1 MESSENFLVV
11 GDCSDRFEE
20 WIKNLLKKTAPI
32 IRKMGVSLSA
42 FQILLFRDPESVQAV
57 KSHLILSEEKFEELK
72 ERIFE
77 YWRRNECAIFSFLRI
92 ICLQECKDEPI
103 DAGTLLEEIGHFK
116 LGVDLSPSY
125 FLFPERFS
133 EKELLRRGIASAIHH
148 YYVFKLIKECG
159 GGKYIEE
166 RKISND
172 AIQHILQTQSIE
184 FLREKPKFCQILIL
198 PILELLGFVDE
209 TWKKK
214 LKPKLLDFF
223 QELNGI
229 FRVLLAYEKARPD
242 LDEFWGDYKDK
253 LEYDNL
259 QEMVQIIEEDLVNV
273 YEKYF
278 HQKFAE

>member
-1 MESSENFLVV
+1 M
-11 GDCSDRFEE
+11 CIRDR
-20 WIKNLLKKTAPI
+20 
-32 IRKMGVSLSA
+32 
-42 FQILLFRDPESVQAV
+42 
-57 KSHLILSEEKFEELK
+57 
-72 ERIFE
+72 
-77 YWRRNECAIFSFLRI
+77 
-92 ICLQECKDEPI
+92 
-103 DAGTLLEEIGHFK
+103 
-116 LGVDLSPSY
+116 
-125 FLFPERFS
+125 
-133 EKELLRRGIASAIHH
+133 
-148 YYVFKLIKECG
+148 
-159 GGKYIEE
+159 
-166 RKISND
+166 
-172 AIQHILQTQSIE
+172 QHILQTQSIE